1 VDEDTSQPAVKRQK
15 ISSESPV
22 TASRQPSVSR
32 HKRTIKDTPS
42 ARVTAV
48 EQNNAT
54 QPLPRPSLKV
64 GRTRQARRKPKKPK
78 GPDLLSLPLELKQHI
93 FSYTTARDT
102 PRLRQVCKTFYV
114 AIRGYTKQLAK
125 IFYRRELARL
135 QQCVDDWK
143 SLEAPTDFDSLI
155 EAVHVWTK
163 RRGTFWDESQQIRS
177 MQKLMAHLF
186 MGRQAGLELG
196 MSVVNWSWVT
206 SQVV

>member
-48 EQNNAT
+48 
-54 QPLPRPSLKV
+54 
-64 GRTRQARRKPKKPK
+64 
-78 GPDLLSLPLELKQHI
+78 
-93 FSYTTARDT
+93 
-102 PRLRQVCKTFYV
+102 VCKTFYV